1 MHDSPRLIA
10 QMKGKHK
17 YDGNPCVRC
26 GTTEKFVDNCVCVE
40 CNRIK
45 ARERARRK
53 ANDNRN
59 RVLEATTTEEGQRS
73 GQEARTV

>member
-1 MHDSPRLIA
+1 MSDSPRLIA

-40 CNRIK
+40 CNRNK

-53 ANDNRN
+53 REVQIGAASDGYSND
-59 RVLEATTTEEGQRS
+59 
-73 GQEARTV
+73 

>member
-10 QMKGKHK
+10 QMKGQHK
-17 YDGNPCVRC
+17 YQGNPCVRC

-45 ARERARRK
+45 ARERARQKR
-53 ANDNRN
+53 NDNRN
-59 RVLEATTTEEGQRS
+59 RVLEAPATEEGSGS

>member
-59 RVLEATTTEEGQRS
+59 RILEATTTEEGS
-73 GQEARTV
+73 GSE

>member
-59 RVLEATTTEEGQRS
+59 RVLEASTPTQGQRPE
-73 GQEARTV
+73 QEGRVV